1 MQQVLVPGRG
11 RPYLDGDSLDHS
23 APLVW
28 TIPDVMSTDECAAT
42 IARIEELGPAAAPV
56 STSRGM
62 VMMPEVRN
70 NERVMF
76 DDVDLAARLFAR
88 IRDALPPALCGMQAV
103 GANERF
109 RCYRY
114 SPGQQFAAHYDG
126 AHIRSAQER
135 SLLTLI
141 VYLNEDFVGGR
152 TAFLDF
158 GLEAIPRTG
167 TALVFQHL
175 LLHEGCKVHSGIK
188 YAMRSDVM
196 YRL

>member
-11 RPYLDGDSLDHS
+11 HPFLDGDSLDHS

-28 TIPDVMSTDECAAT
+28 TIPDVMSAAECADE
-42 IARIEELGPAAAPV
+42 IARIEQLGPAAAPI
-56 STSRGM
+56 STPRGFEM
-62 VMMPEVRN
+62 RPDVRN

-76 DDVDLAARLFAR
+76 DDIDLAARLFAR
-88 IRDALPPALCGMQAV
+88 VQSFIPPALSGMRAV

-114 SPGQQFAAHYDG
+114 QPGQQFAPHYDG
-126 AHIRSAQER
+126 AYVRNADEC

-141 VYLNEDFVGGR
+141 VYLNDDFGGGR

-158 GLEAIPRTG
+158 ELEAIPKTG

-175 LLHEGCKVHSGIK
+175 LLHEGCTVTSGTK

-196 YRL
+196 YRR

>member
-1 MQQVLVPGRG
+1 MQQVLVPGGG
-11 RPYLDGDSLDHS
+11 RPYLDGDSLDHG

-28 TIPDVMSTDECAAT
+28 TIPDVMSPAECADA
-42 IARIEELGPAAAPV
+42 IERIEQLGPAAAPV
-56 STSRGM
+56 STPRGF
-62 VMMPEVRN
+62 VMMPDVRN

-76 DDVDLAARLFAR
+76 DDSALAARLFAR
-88 IRDALPPALCGMQAV
+88 VQGALPPVLCGMKAV

-114 SPGQQFAAHYDG
+114 QPGQQFAAHYDG
-126 AHIRSAQER
+126 AYVRNAQER

-141 VYLNEDFVGGR
+141 VYLNEDFEGGR

-158 GLEAIPRTG
+158 GLEAIPKTG

-175 LLHEGCKVHSGIK
+175 LLHEGCTVRSGVK

-196 YRL
+196 YRG

>member
-1 MQQVLVPGRG
+1 MQHVLVPGRG
-11 RPYLDGDSLDHS
+11 RPPLDGDSLDHS

-28 TIPDVMSTDECAAT
+28 TIPDVLSAAECADA
-42 IARIEELGPAAAPV
+42 IARIEELGPAAAPI
-56 STSRGM
+56 STPDGF
-62 VMMPEVRN
+62 VMRPDVRN

-76 DDVDLAARLFAR
+76 DDTELAARLFAR
-88 IRDALPPALCGMQAV
+88 IQSAVPADLFGMKAC

-114 SPGQQFAAHYDG
+114 KPGQQFAAHYDG
-126 AHIRSAQER
+126 AYER
-135 SLLTLI
+135 SSRERSMLTLI
-141 VYLNEDFVGGR
+141 IYLNEDFTGGR

-158 GLEAIPRTG
+158 GLEAIPKTG

-175 LLHEGCKVHSGIK
+175 LLHEGCTVHSGVK

>member
-1 MQQVLVPGRG
+1 MQQVLIPGRG
-11 RPYLDGDSLDHS
+11 QPYLDGDSLDHS

-28 TIPDVMSTDECAAT
+28 TIPGVLSAAECRDA
-42 IARIEELGPAAAPV
+42 IARIEQLGPLAAPI
-56 STSRGM
+56 TTPRGFEM
-62 VMMPEVRN
+62 RPDVRN

-76 DDVDLAARLFAR
+76 DDVELAARLFAR
-88 IRDALPPALCGMQAV
+88 VRSAIPPALSGMHAV

-114 SPGQQFAAHYDG
+114 QPGQQFAAHYDG
-126 AHIRSAQER
+126 AYVRTADEC

-141 VYLNEDFVGGR
+141 VYLNDDFGGGR

-158 GLEAIPRTG
+158 DLEAIPQAG

-175 LLHEGCKVHSGIK
+175 LLHEGCTVTSGVK

-196 YRL
+196 YRR

>member
-28 TIPDVMSTDECAAT
+28 TIPGVMTADECADE
-42 IARIEELGPAAAPV
+42 IARIEQLGPVTAPI
-56 STSRGM
+56 STPAGF
-62 VMMPEVRN
+62 VMRPDVRN

-76 DDVDLAARLFAR
+76 DDVPLAQRLFAR
-88 IRDALPPALCGMQAV
+88 IRDALPPVLCGMRAV

-126 AHIRSAQER
+126 AYVRSAQER

-141 VYLNEDFVGGR
+141 VYLNDDFDGGR

-158 GLEAIPRTG
+158 GLEALPKAG

-175 LLHEGCKVHSGIK
+175 LLHEGCTVTSGVK

-196 YRL
+196 YRR

>member
-28 TIPDVMSTDECAAT
+28 TIPDVMSAAECRDA
-42 IARIEELGPAAAPV
+42 ISRIEHLGPAAAPV

-62 VMMPEVRN
+62 VMMPDVRN

-88 IRDALPPALCGMQAV
+88 IRESLPPVMCGMQAV

-114 SPGQQFAAHYDG
+114 SPGQLFAPHYDG
-126 AHIRSAQER
+126 SYERTERER

-141 VYLNEDFVGGR
+141 VYLNDDFEGGR
-152 TAFLDF
+152 TAFHDF
-158 GLEAIPRTG
+158 DLEAIPKAG

-175 LLHEGCKVHSGIK
+175 LLHEGCKVHSGVK

-196 YRL
+196 YRG

>member
-11 RPYLDGDSLDHS
+11 RPYLDGDSLDQS

-28 TIPDVMSTDECAAT
+28 TIPGVMTADECADE
-42 IARIEELGPAAAPV
+42 IARIEQLGPAAAPI
-56 STSRGM
+56 STPAGF
-62 VMMPEVRN
+62 VMRPDIRN

-76 DDVDLAARLFAR
+76 DDVPLAERLFAR
-88 IRDALPPALCGMQAV
+88 IRDALPPVLCGMRAV

-114 SPGQQFAAHYDG
+114 TPGQQFAAHYDG
-126 AHIRSAQER
+126 AYARNVRER

-141 VYLNEDFVGGR
+141 VYLNDDFEGGR
-152 TAFLDF
+152 TAFLDY
-158 GLEAIPRTG
+158 GLEALPKTG

-175 LLHEGCKVHSGIK
+175 LLHEGCTVHAGVK

>member
-1 MQQVLVPGRG
+1 MQQVLVPGAG
-11 RPYLDGDSLDHS
+11 RPYLDGDSLDHT

-28 TIPDVMSTDECAAT
+28 TIPGVMSAAECRDE
-42 IARIEELGPAAAPV
+42 IARIEQLGPAAAPI
-56 STSRGM
+56 STSAGF
-62 VMMPEVRN
+62 VMRPDVRN

-76 DDVDLAARLFAR
+76 DDAPLAQRLFSR
-88 IRDALPPALCGMQAV
+88 IQGALPPVLCGMRAV

-126 AHIRSAQER
+126 AYVRNDLER

-141 VYLNEDFVGGR
+141 VYLNDDFEGGR

-158 GLEAIPRTG
+158 ELEAIPKVG

-175 LLHEGCKVHSGIK
+175 LLHEGCLVRSGVK

-196 YRL
+196 YRA